1 MPSLQS
7 NFVFCVKSVEIFEP
21 FTNYSFPCLYFL
33 FVTAPVMASEA
44 FSSSNRV
51 LRVKR
56 RAFSREITSFLN
68 DVRSGVGVSKE
79 AFNEKRDYFE
89 NIWEEIVATTEGCI
103 NLVDDGDDE
112 GEEIIE
118 ELRDHLERLQEKKE
132 RFTDLEMEIDK
143 RLFDVTDTKCIEL
156 ADGEPRKR
164 YVRQLPVGPS
174 VMSSPLHLLRNL
186 KTYPLMG

>member
-1 MPSLQS
+1 
-7 NFVFCVKSVEIFEP
+7 
-21 FTNYSFPCLYFL
+21 
-33 FVTAPVMASEA
+33 MASEA

-156 ADGEPRKR
+156 ADGDTSQEIRKTVTSGSECDELTSAPIEEPEDVSA
-164 YVRQLPVGPS
+164 YGVVDTP
-174 VMSSPLHLLRNL
+174 
-186 KTYPLMG
+186 